1 MQSGKVLYEKN
12 QRGNPMEAMQGMSGK
27 IRMTRRLLGSIL
39 LDGAFV
45 SPDDLKTA
53 IERQRKASA
62 QLGEILVGMG
72 VLNGADLEAVLS
84 VQKEFACPEDTI
96 KAAAGV
102 RELLGELLLRAKRL
116 TPESL
121 KEALAEQ
128 HRTGLKLGDILVRK
142 GYLRESELDT
152 ILAFQEQQSSKE
164 LQPSPLRLGEILVRT
179 RAITREKLE
188 EALKR
193 QKLSHKKIGEILVE
207 SGYIKPGQLD
217 HGCRLQQKL
226 ITAALVGMLSF
237 VSLSPAKAF
246 DLPPSRS
253 GAKMQI
259 NIAAVVKA
267 RTNMNII
274 RRIQEIVVNNTDI
287 DRGYVDVPVASLG
300 EAESDSPKSDIPPFE
315 GLDWPFHKAQ
325 AGELAQEIMRISGGA
340 DAIQQPSLQ
349 GTTARGPN
357 IRFILA
363 ENAQPGTYGPLTIS
377 APTR

>member
-1 MQSGKVLYEKN
+1 MEVMQGISGKV
-12 QRGNPMEAMQGMSGK
+12 
-27 IRMTRRLLGSIL
+27 RMTRRLLGSIL
-39 LDGAFV
+39 LDGDFV
-45 SPDDLKTA
+45 SPDDLHAA
-53 IERQRKASA
+53 IERQRKVSA
-62 QLGEILVGMG
+62 QLGGILVGMG

-84 VQKEFACPEDTI
+84 VQREFASPEDTI

-128 HRTGLKLGDILVRK
+128 HRTGLKLENILVRR
-142 GYLRESELDT
+142 GFLTELELDT

-164 LQPSPLRLGEILVRT
+164 LQPSPLRLGELLVRT

-193 QKLSHKKIGEILVE
+193 QKLSHKKIGEVLVE

-217 HGCRLQQKL
+217 HGLRLQQKL
-226 ITAALVGMLSF
+226 ITAALFGLLSF
-237 VSLSPAKAF
+237 ACLSPARAF
-246 DLPPSRS
+246 DLPTSRS

-274 RRIQEIVVNNTDI
+274 RRVHEIVVSNADI
-287 DRGYVDVPVASLG
+287 DRGYVDVPVASLR
-300 EAESDSPKSDIPPFE
+300 EAESNSPKGDIPSFE
-315 GLDWPFHKAQ
+315 GLDWPFRKAQ
-325 AGELAQEIMRISGGA
+325 VGELAQEITRISGGA
-340 DAIQQPSLQ
+340 DTIQQPSRQ
-349 GTTARGPN
+349 GRTARELN
-357 IRFILA
+357 YRFILA
-363 ENAQPGTYGPLTIS
+363 KNAQPGTYGPLTIS
-377 APTR
+377 APPR